1 MLLSGLPVSDGAV
14 VGKIYLYEPFV
25 PTITDETVPE
35 ELCPLAIADL
45 TRAKSSATAELEA
58 VIEVFQAKGQA
69 EGAIFQAHLE
79 LLDDEDVWSEIL
91 DAVNDGINPTQAV
104 EIVYNQ
110 YIEIMGAV
118 NDPMMQERA
127 ADLKDVKNRLQ
138 RNLAGV
144 PEKNLS
150 KLPEPVVV
158 IARDLL
164 PADTATMD
172 RENVLAIVTQIGGRT
187 SHSAIIARSYGIPA
201 VLGISDILTAIDG
214 ASVIAVD
221 GSTGQVVLDPDEDQ
235 QKDFAV
241 RQQAWQ
247 DRQALNRQYLKIPC
261 ATADGT
267 PIDIGV
273 NLGEVGN
280 ESLEFAQCV
289 DLVGLFRT
297 EFLYMQGTSLPT
309 EHQQYDAYSKL
320 LSAYGEKPVVLR
332 TLDIGGDKPLPCLPL
347 PHEENPFLGKRAL
360 RLCLDKEDLFI
371 TQLRAALRAS
381 VNGCLWLMF
390 PMVGTPEDFR
400 RAKALADRV
409 KADLEAEGKPVAD
422 NVKYGIMI
430 EIPSIALLADLIVK
444 EVDFASIGTNDL
456 TQYTLAVDRGNPE
469 MSAYYQ
475 MYSPAVFRLIAYVTK
490 IFREAGKPICVCG
503 ELGGDEKA
511 APALVGMGMRKLSM
525 SGSSVAAI
533 KRILSG
539 RTVAE
544 LEALA
549 QQVLNCA
556 TSREVEALLTAK

>member
-1 MLLSGLPVSDGAV
+1 MLLTGLPVSDGAV

-25 PTITDETVPE
+25 PTITDEELPE
-35 ELCPLAIADL
+35 ELQPLAIADL

-58 VIEVFQAKGQA
+58 IIEDFQAKGQK
-69 EGAIFQAHLE
+69 EGEIFQAHME

-91 DAVNDGINPTQAV
+91 DAVNDGVNPGQAI

-110 YIEIMGAV
+110 YIDIMGSV
-118 NDPMMQERA
+118 DDPMMKERA
-127 ADLKDVKNRLQ
+127 ADLKDVKLRLQ
-138 RNLAGV
+138 RNLAGI

-172 RENVLAIVTQIGGRT
+172 RKNVLAIVTQIGGRT

-201 VLGISDILTAIDG
+201 VLGISDILQKIAGAAI
-214 ASVIAVD
+214 IAVD
-221 GSTGQVVLDPDEDQ
+221 GSTGQVVLDPDPAQTED
-235 QKDFAV
+235 FTG
-241 RQQAWQ
+241 RQVAWEAQ
-247 DRQALNRQYLKIPC
+247 QALNKQYLHVPC
-261 ATADGT
+261 TMADGT
-267 PIDIGV
+267 HIDIGA
-273 NLGEVGN
+273 NLGQVSE
-280 ESLEFAQCV
+280 ESLGFVDCV

-297 EFLYMQGTSLPT
+297 EFLYMQGSSLPT
-309 EHQQYDAYSKL
+309 EQEQYEAYSKL
-320 LSAYGEKPVVLR
+320 LKAYGDKPVVLR

-347 PHEENPFLGKRAL
+347 PHEENPFLGNRAL
-360 RLCLDKEDLFI
+360 RLCLTKEDLFA

-381 VNGCLWLMF
+381 VHGCLWLMF

-409 KADLEAEGKPVAD
+409 KAQLDAEGIAVAD
-422 NVKYGIMI
+422 NVKYGIMV

-475 MYSPAVFRLIAYVTK
+475 MYSPAVFRLIAHVTR
-490 IFREAGKPICVCG
+490 IFREADKPICVCG

-544 LEALA
+544 LEDLA
-549 QQVLNCA
+549 QQVLSCA
-556 TSREVEALLTAK
+556 TAQEVEACLTVQ

>member
-25 PTITDETVPE
+25 PTITDEELPE
-35 ELCPLAIADL
+35 EMFALAIADL
-45 TRAKSSATAELEA
+45 TRAKSSATEELNA
-58 VIEVFQAKGQA
+58 VIAAFEAKGQK
-69 EGAIFQAHLE
+69 EGEIFQAHLE
-79 LLDDEDVWSEIL
+79 LLEDDDVWSEIL
-91 DAVNDGINPTQAV
+91 DAITTGINPAKS
-104 EIVYNQ
+104 IDMVYNQ
-110 YIEIMGAV
+110 YIDIMGAV
-118 NDPMMQERA
+118 DDPMMKERA
-127 ADLKDVKNRLQ
+127 ADLKDVKNRLL

-158 IARDLL
+158 IAKDLL

-201 VLGISDILTAIDG
+201 VLGISDIMEHLDG
-214 ASVIAVD
+214 AQTIALD
-221 GSTGQVVLDPDEDQ
+221 GSTGEVVIDPSQEQCQDFQ
-235 QKDFAV
+235 QRRA
-241 RQQAWQ
+241 AWEAQ
-247 DRQALNRQYLKIPC
+247 LELNRQYLKVAC

-267 PIDIGV
+267 AIDIGV
-273 NLGEVGN
+273 NLGDVAP
-280 ESLEFAQCV
+280 ESLDFAECV

-297 EFLYMQGTSLPT
+297 EFLYMQGAALPT
-309 EHQQYDAYSKL
+309 EQQQFEAYSKL
-320 LSAYGEKPVVLR
+320 LKAYDNKPVVLR

-360 RLCLDKEDLFI
+360 RLCLDKEELFV

-381 VNGCLWLMF
+381 VNGQLWLMF
-390 PMVGTPEDFR
+390 PMVGIPEDFR

-409 KADLEAEGKPVAD
+409 KAELEAEGKSVAD

-430 EIPSIALLADLIVK
+430 EIPSIAVMADLIVK

-469 MSAYYQ
+469 MSSYYQ
-475 MYSPAVFRLIAYVTK
+475 MYSPAVFRLIAHVTK
-490 IFREAGKPICVCG
+490 IFRQADKPICVCG

-511 APALVGMGMRKLSM
+511 APALIGMGMRKLSM

-533 KRILSG
+533 KRILSQK
-539 RTVAE
+539 TIEE

-549 QQVLNCA
+549 QQVLGCA
-556 TSREVEALLTAK
+556 TAQEVEDYLMK

>member
-35 ELCPLAIADL
+35 ALCPLAIADL
-45 TRAKSSATAELEA
+45 TRAKSSATAELET
-58 VIEVFQAKGQA
+58 VIEAFEAKGQK

-91 DAVNDGINPTQAV
+91 DAVNDGVNPTQAV

-201 VLGISDILTAIDG
+201 VLGIPDILTAIAG

-221 GSTGQVVLDPDEDQ
+221 GSSGQVVLDPDEAQ
-235 QKDFAV
+235 LKDFAA

-247 DRQALNRQYLKIPC
+247 DQQALNRQYLKSPC

-273 NLGEVGN
+273 NLGEVGD
-280 ESLEFAQCV
+280 ESLGFAECV

-297 EFLYMQGTSLPT
+297 EFLYMQGASLPT
-309 EHQQYDAYSKL
+309 EQQQYDAYSKL
-320 LSAYGEKPVVLR
+320 LTAYGEKPVVLR

-360 RLCLDKEDLFI
+360 RLCLDKEALFI

-475 MYSPAVFRLIAYVTK
+475 MYSPAVFRLIAHVTK
-490 IFREAGKPICVCG
+490 VFREAGKPICVCG
-503 ELGGDEKA
+503 ELGGDEKV

-539 RTVAE
+539 KTVAQ

-549 QQVLNCA
+549 KQVLGCA
-556 TSREVEALLTAK
+556 TAQEVEALLTAK

>member
-45 TRAKSSATAELEA
+45 TRAKVSATAELEA
-58 VIEVFQAKGQA
+58 VIEDFQAKGQK

-91 DAVNDGINPTQAV
+91 DAVNDGVNPTQAV

-118 NDPMMQERA
+118 NDPMMQERV

-138 RNLAGV
+138 RNLAGI
-144 PEKNLS
+144 PEINLS
-150 KLPEPVVV
+150 KLPEPMVV

-201 VLGISDILTAIDG
+201 VLGISEIITAVNG
-214 ASVIAVD
+214 ASIIAVD
-221 GSTGQVVLDPDEDQ
+221 GSTGQVVLDPDEAQ
-235 QKDFAV
+235 TADFTA

-247 DRQALNRQYLKIPC
+247 TQLELNKQYLRVPC
-261 ATADGT
+261 VTADGT
-267 PIDIGV
+267 SIDIGA
-273 NLGEVGN
+273 NLGQVSE
-280 ESLEFAQCV
+280 ESLGFADCV

-297 EFLYMQGTSLPT
+297 EFLYMQGASLPT
-309 EHQQYDAYSKL
+309 EQQQYDAYSKL
-320 LSAYGEKPVVLR
+320 LKAYGQKPVVLR

-360 RLCLDKEDLFI
+360 RLCLDKEALFV

-400 RAKALADRV
+400 RAMALANRV
-409 KADLEAEGKPVAD
+409 KAELEAEGKSVAD

-475 MYSPAVFRLIAYVTK
+475 MYSPAVFRLIAHVTK
-490 IFREAGKPICVCG
+490 VFRDAGKPICVCG

-539 RTVAE
+539 HTVAE
-544 LEALA
+544 LEVLA

-556 TSREVEALLTAK
+556 TAREVEMLLTAK

>member
-1 MLLSGLPVSDGAV
+1 MLLTGLPVSDGAV

-25 PTITDETVPE
+25 PTVTDEELPE
-35 ELCPLAIADL
+35 HLQPLAIAEL
-45 TRAKSSATAELEA
+45 TRAKSSATTELEA
-58 VIEVFQAKGQA
+58 IIEDFQAKGQK
-69 EGAIFQAHLE
+69 EGEIFQAHLE

-91 DAVNDGINPTQAV
+91 DAVNDGVNPGQAID
-104 EIVYNQ
+104 IVYNQ

-118 NDPMMQERA
+118 DDPMMQERA
-127 ADLKDVKNRLQ
+127 ADLKDVKNRLL
-138 RNLAGV
+138 RNLAGI

-172 RENVLAIVTQIGGRT
+172 RKNVLAIVTQIGGRT

-201 VLGISDILTAIDG
+201 VLGISDILEQIAN

-221 GSTGQVVLDPDEDQ
+221 GSSGQVVLDPDDTQLAEYT
-235 QKDFAV
+235 V
-241 RQQAWQ
+241 RQKQWQ
-247 DRQALNRQYLKIPC
+247 EQMELNKTYLKFPC
-261 ATADGT
+261 VTADGT
-267 PIDIGV
+267 PIDIGA
-273 NLGEVGN
+273 NLGQVSE
-280 ESLEFAQCV
+280 ESLGFADCV

-297 EFLYMQGTSLPT
+297 EFLYMQGSSLPT
-309 EHQQYDAYSKL
+309 EQEQYDAYSKL
-320 LSAYGEKPVVLR
+320 LQAYGKKPVVLR

-347 PHEENPFLGKRAL
+347 PHEENPFLGNRAL
-360 RLCLDKEDLFI
+360 RLCLAKEDLFI
-371 TQLRAALRAS
+371 TQLRAALQAS
-381 VNGCLWLMF
+381 VHGCLWLMF

-409 KADLEAEGKPVAD
+409 KADLEAEGTAVAD

-456 TQYTLAVDRGNPE
+456 TQYTLAVDRGNPD
-469 MSAYYQ
+469 MSSYYQ
-475 MYSPAVFRLIAYVTK
+475 MYSPAVFRLIAHVTK
-490 IFREAGKPICVCG
+490 VFREADKPICVCG

-511 APALVGMGMRKLSM
+511 APALIGMGMRKLSM

-539 RTVAE
+539 RTISE
-544 LEALA
+544 LEVLA
-549 QQVLNCA
+549 QQVLSCTTA
-556 TSREVEALLTAK
+556 QEVEAYLTK

>member
-1 MLLSGLPVSDGAV
+1 MLLTGLPVSDGAV

-25 PTITDETVPE
+25 PTITDEELPE

-45 TRAKSSATAELEA
+45 TRAKSSATKELEA
-58 VIEVFQAKGQA
+58 IIAAFEAKGQK
-69 EGAIFQAHLE
+69 EGEIFQAHLE

-91 DAVNDGINPTQAV
+91 DAVNDGVNAAQAI

-110 YIEIMGAV
+110 YIDIMGSV
-118 NDPMMQERA
+118 DDPMMKERA
-127 ADLKDVKNRLQ
+127 ADLKDVKNRLL

-172 RENVLAIVTQIGGRT
+172 RENVLAIITQIGGRT

-201 VLGISDILTAIDG
+201 VLGISDILEQIAG
-214 ASVIAVD
+214 ASTIAVD
-221 GSTGQVVLDPDEDQ
+221 GTTGQVVLDPNEDQ
-235 QKDFAV
+235 LADFRLRHQK
-241 RQQAWQ
+241 WQ
-247 DRQALNRQYLKIPC
+247 EETALNKQYLRIPC
-261 ATADGT
+261 VLADGT
-267 PIDIGV
+267 PIDIGA
-273 NLGEVGN
+273 NLGQVSE
-280 ESLEFAQCV
+280 ESLGFADCV

-297 EFLYMQGTSLPT
+297 EFLYMQGASLPT
-309 EHQQYDAYSKL
+309 EQQQFEAYSKL
-320 LSAYGEKPVVLR
+320 LKAYGHKPVVLR

-347 PHEENPFLGKRAL
+347 PHEENPFLGNRAL
-360 RLCLDKEDLFI
+360 RLCLDKEALFV

-381 VNGCLWLMF
+381 VHGCLWLMF

-400 RAKALADRV
+400 RAKALCDRV
-409 KADLEAEGKPVAD
+409 KAELEAEGKPVAD

-430 EIPSIALLADLIVK
+430 EIPSIAVLADLIVK

-469 MSAYYQ
+469 MSSYYQ
-475 MYSPAVFRLIAYVTK
+475 MYSPAVFRLIAHVTK
-490 IFREAGKPICVCG
+490 VFRAADKPICVCG

-511 APALVGMGMRKLSM
+511 APALIGMGMRKLSM

-533 KRILSG
+533 KRILSQK
-539 RTVAE
+539 TVAE
-544 LEALA
+544 LETLA
-549 QQVLNCA
+549 QQVLGCA
-556 TSREVEALLTAK
+556 TAQEVEAYLSAK

>member
-1 MLLSGLPVSDGAV
+1 MLLSGLPVSDGAI

-25 PTITDETVPE
+25 PVITDEELPE

-45 TRAKSSATAELEA
+45 TRAKTSATRELETIIA
-58 VIEVFQAKGQA
+58 DFERKGQK
-69 EGAIFQAHLE
+69 EGEIFQAHLE

-91 DAVNDGINPTQAV
+91 DAVNDGINCGQA
-104 EIVYNQ
+104 IDMVYNQ

-118 NDPMMQERA
+118 DDPMMQERA
-127 ADLKDVKNRLQ
+127 ADLKDVKNRLL

-201 VLGISDILTAIDG
+201 VLGISDILDQIAG
-214 ASVIAVD
+214 ATVIAVD
-221 GSTGQVVLDPDEDQ
+221 GSSGQVVLDPDAEQ
-235 QKDFAV
+235 LADFTC
-241 RQQAWQ
+241 RQEKWQAEA
-247 DRQALNRQYLKIPC
+247 ALNKQYLKVPC
-261 ATADGT
+261 VTADGIS
-267 PIDIGV
+267 IDIGA
-273 NLGEVGN
+273 NLGDVGE
-280 ESLEFAQCV
+280 ESLAFADCV

-297 EFLYMQGTSLPT
+297 EFLYMQGASLPT
-309 EHQQYDAYSKL
+309 EQQQYEAYSKL
-320 LSAYGEKPVVLR
+320 LKAYGKKPVVLR

-347 PHEENPFLGKRAL
+347 PHEENPFLGNRAL
-360 RLCLDKEDLFI
+360 RLCLQKEDLFA

-409 KADLEAEGKPVAD
+409 KAELEAEGKPVAE

-469 MSAYYQ
+469 MSSYYQ
-475 MYSPAVFRLIAYVTK
+475 MYSPALFRLIAHVTRV
-490 IFREAGKPICVCG
+490 FRQAGKPICVCG

-539 RTVAE
+539 KTLPE

-549 QQVLNCA
+549 QNVLSCA
-556 TSREVEALLTAK
+556 TAQEAEVYLTAK